1 MLTWYLGVI
10 LKEVGTNLN
19 LTLPIAYDFY
29 CHFNINMRHFSKYYL
44 RRSLV
49 TDFEWLRSIFCSAIL
64 DLGMR

>member
-19 LTLPIAYDFY
+19 ITLPIAYFD
-29 CHFNINMRHFSKYYL
+29 INMIHFSKHYL

-49 TDFEWLRSIFCSAIL
+49 TDFKWLRSIFCSAIL